1 MTTYFGR
8 FGWNA
13 AHDAE
18 AEAARREDEYRFER
32 LSREASPAVR
42 GWCEYFLA
50 GGTATAAPT
59 LAERAGW
66 LLSRLAPSR
75 VHQSSS
81 DDDDLDND
89 NLATGGGA

>member
-1 MTTYFGR
+1 MTASFAP
-8 FGWNA
+8 WNA
-13 AHDAE
+13 EHDAE

-32 LSREASPAVR
+32 LLSEASPTVR
-42 GWCEYFLA
+42 GWCEYFVN

-59 LAERAGW
+59 LNERAGW

-75 VHQSSS
+75 VHHSSS

-89 NLATGGGA
+89 DDLATGGGA